1 MTKLKYKIVDNFLPK
16 ENIKNIKELLLSST
30 FPYFFHDRVA
40 KVDNEYTQHYFYC
53 HTLFLHNKINSDYF
67 NFFNENYFKFL
78 DIKSLIRVKINM
90 YPSMKTDRLLNDPH
104 IDYSYKHKGALLYVN
119 TCNGSTILKDK
130 TKITSVENRVLFFDP
145 SKEHDVEY
153 SSDVKVRINIQVNYF

>member
-30 FPYFFHDRVA
+30 FPYFFHDKVA
-40 KVDNEYTQHYFYC
+40 KVNNKYAQHYFHC

-67 NFFNENYFKFL
+67 NFFNENYFQFL
-78 DIKSLIRVKINM
+78 DIKSLIRAKINM
-90 YPSMKTDRLLNDPH
+90 YPNIKTDRLLNDPH
-104 IDYSYKHKGALLYVN
+104 IDYSYTHKGALLSVN

-130 TKITSVENRVLFFDP
+130 TRITSVENRVLFFDP

-153 SSDVKVRINIQVNYF
+153 SSDVKVRVNIQVNYF